1 MYANWPQVFVRNELD
16 FACCIN
22 YLKITICCVGNVLQ
36 GLFILGLCFSGCN
49 SMAAVIML
57 ISATA
62 VNGAVSSGV
71 LPAVVDLAPNFAG
84 KKYFQNSSY
93 HAVCLKK

>member
-1 MYANWPQVFVRNELD
+1 MYASWPQVFVRNVL
-16 FACCIN
+16 ALAYCIS
-22 YLKITICCVGNVLQ
+22 YIMGIMCYAGNVLQ

-62 VNGAVSSGV
+62 VNGAVSSGS
-71 LPAVVDLAPNFAG
+71 LSAAVDLAPNFAG
-84 KKYFQNSSY
+84 KNAF
-93 HAVCLKK
+93 